1 MSIKYKIALLFATLA
16 ILILSIVSLLIYFF
30 SLKERENTF
39 KNRLRNR
46 ALSTGR
52 VYSDIRDGNFSMLRR
67 MDTAGVA
74 ALYDKSITIIGFNK
88 VNEYRFSDNPGDTL
102 TISEDIIER
111 ATKDGEYFF
120 TYKNKRGIA
129 VYQLGV
135 ISNFIVSVAAFDIDG
150 KEYLQQLKQ
159 ILILALFLSTFLS
172 YLGGLIFAQNLIRPM
187 TRITK
192 EVDLI
197 TASNFT

>member
-111 ATKDGEYFF
+111 ATKDGEYFL
-120 TYKNKRGIA
+120 Y
-129 VYQLGV
+129 
-135 ISNFIVSVAAFDIDG
+135 
-150 KEYLQQLKQ
+150 
-159 ILILALFLSTFLS
+159 FLS
-172 YLGGLIFAQNLIRPM
+172 N
-187 TRITK
+187 
-192 EVDLI
+192 V
-197 TASNFT
+197 